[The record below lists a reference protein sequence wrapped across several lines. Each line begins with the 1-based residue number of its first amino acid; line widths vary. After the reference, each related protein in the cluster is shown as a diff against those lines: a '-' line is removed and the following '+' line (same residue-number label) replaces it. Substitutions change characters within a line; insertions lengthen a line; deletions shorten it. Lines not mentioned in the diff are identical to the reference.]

1 MKQIRGTQLKTH
13 PVLARRWIGFLP
25 LAAAM
30 TGVALRLVAHDL
42 PAERLVELTVLT
54 WANAR
59 SGGDTNRMAQVIS
72 GRFQDRTNYL
82 SLVPGRELPF
92 EQISL
97 RHAKTT
103 FDAALQKA
111 SVSPV
116 VVVSDWFKG
125 TLAVLLEREG
135 ERWVIVGMEQGP
147 ELPSEFRDPGVGR
160 KLHPVRVAVHD
171 ADTGKPVM
179 ARVHVSDASGI
190 HWPPEGH
197 ARVIPTALREN
208 TGGDV
213 VIGGKTFAYVEPEF
227 TLPLP
232 EGNYRMEVARG
243 LEYEPATVEFVVGSN
258 SVPLP
263 KVALR
268 RWSHL
273 NKQGWYSGDTHVHFI
288 DPTTAHREMAGEDL
302 NVVNLLASRWGALVT
317 SVEHFTGAPSAVSTK
332 DHIVYVNEEAR
343 HGFLGH
349 LVLLN
354 LKQLIHPMSWGDPIE
369 GLPGESD
376 YPPVSHYADAAH
388 AQGGL
393 VSWAHFP
400 GPTGEVA
407 QAVAL
412 GKIDAIDLMTWG
424 SPLEDQ
430 TMTPAAT
437 MIWYRMLNC
446 GFRLPALGGTDKMMN
461 SQVVGSVR
469 TYVKVNGDFTY
480 QRWIN
485 GIRAGRTFA
494 TTGPVISL
502 SADGRELGE
511 TVKLRRGVPVKVRA
525 AVQSYHPVNQLEIV
539 MGGRVV
545 AAKTNAL
552 GSRSLTLEAN
562 LTPTESSWVAA
573 RAYSSAL
580 LPYQV
585 FEFAGHKGIPAIAH
599 TSPIY
604 LSMKG
609 RPPRSPEDAQFLLSW
624 CDGAIEWVKT
634 KAQLDFAQRAD
645 LMALFER
652 ARDVYRKQ
660 IEPPR

>member
-1 MKQIRGTQLKTH
+1 MKSHLSIPTLALL
-13 PVLARRWIGFLP
+13 VLAGCSTP
-25 LAAAM
+25 A
-30 TGVALRLVAHDL
+30 VAHDL

-59 SGGDTNRMAQVIS
+59 SGGDTGRLGEVIS
-72 GRFQDRTNYL
+72 DRFKGDFNTVKSEYL
-82 SLVPGRELPF
+82 AVVPGRELPL

-97 RHAKTT
+97 RHAKIT
-103 FDAALQKA
+103 FDAARQKA

-116 VVVSDWFKG
+116 VIVSDGFKG
-125 TLAVLLEREG
+125 ALTLTLEREG
-135 ERWVIVGMEQGP
+135 ERWLIVATKWDA
-147 ELPSEFRDPGVGR
+147 ELPAEVRDPGVGL
-160 KLHPVRVAVHD
+160 KLHPVRVSVCD
-171 ADTGKPVM
+171 ADTRQPVVT
-179 ARVHVSDASGI
+179 RVHVSDSAGL

-197 ARVIPTALREN
+197 RRVISTVLREEV
-208 TGGDV
+208 GGDV
-213 VIGGKTFAYVEPEF
+213 VVGGKTFAYVEPEF
-227 TLPLP
+227 TSPLP

-243 LEYEPATVEFVVGSN
+243 VEYEPVSVEFVVRSN
-258 SVPLP
+258 SVPSP

-273 NKQGWYSGDTHVHFI
+273 SKQGWYSGDTHVHFI

-302 NVVNLLASRWGALVT
+302 NVVNLLAARWGAVVT
-317 SVEHFTGAPSAVSTK
+317 SVEQFTGAPSAVSTK

-354 LKQLIHPMSWGDPIE
+354 LKQLIHPMSWGGPIE

-388 AQGGL
+388 AQGAL
-393 VSWAHFP
+393 VSWPHFP
-400 GPTGEVA
+400 APTGEVA

-412 GKIDAIDLMTWG
+412 GKIDAVDLITWG
-424 SPLEDQ
+424 NPMADQ
-430 TMTPAAT
+430 SMAPAAT
-437 MIWYRMLNC
+437 KTWYRLLNC

-469 TYVKVNGDFTY
+469 TYVKVKGAFTY
-480 QRWIN
+480 QRWID

-502 SADGRELGE
+502 TANGRALGE
-511 TVKLRRGVPVKVRA
+511 TVKLRRGVPVEVCATVR
-525 AVQSYHPVNQLEIV
+525 SYHPVNQLEIV

-552 GSRSLTLEAN
+552 GSRSLILEAK
-562 LTPTESSWVAA
+562 LTPAESSWVAA
-573 RAYSSAL
+573 RAYASAL

-585 FEFAGHKGIPAIAH
+585 FELEGHEGIPAIAH

-604 LSMKG
+604 LAMNG
-609 RPPRSPEDAQFLLSW
+609 QPPRSPEDAKFFLAW
-624 CDGAIEWVKT
+624 CDGAIEWANT
-634 KAQLDFAQRAD
+634 KARLDPAQRAD
-645 LMALFER
+645 MVALFER

-660 IEPPR
+660 SEPSR